1 MRKLTALEEQLFD
14 ALESL
19 RSNALTDLE
28 YDRIMAL
35 RPAIQCW
42 YCDGKREYQ
51 GEPCLICVEPKP

>member
-19 RSNALTDLE
+19 RSNALTDSE

-35 RPAIQCW
+35 RQAIQCW
-42 YCDGKREYQ
+42 FCDGTKQYQ
-51 GEPCLICVEPKP
+51 GDPCLICVEPLP